1 MAEQAKEKP
10 KGRTLRSVQITG
22 VSFVKKPPDPNCRI
36 KAIIGPKTPT
46 TIEHDPGI
54 ECPSCGGSIV
64 ERISFKPGTTK
75 RSFGLIRAKRR
86 RRRSAAGGCAR
97 AAIIP
102 KPATNGAARKFR
114 SRAFFY

>member
-64 ERISFKPGTTK
+64 ERISFKPGTTIQQAQLWIDTGK
-75 RSFGLIRAKRR
+75 EKAKAIGSRWVCT
-86 RRRSAAGGCAR
+86 SCDHSEAR
-97 AAIIP
+97 
-102 KPATNGAARKFR
+102 
-114 SRAFFY
+114 Y